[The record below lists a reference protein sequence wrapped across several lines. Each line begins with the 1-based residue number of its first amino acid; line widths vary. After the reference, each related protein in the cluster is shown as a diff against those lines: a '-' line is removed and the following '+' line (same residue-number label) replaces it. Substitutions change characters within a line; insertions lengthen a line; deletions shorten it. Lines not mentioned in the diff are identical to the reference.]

1 MPLPSFAPR
10 CLAAGTV
17 LLAGCI
23 FQDVREQQALI
34 DATCV
39 IAGNAA
45 SSGGG
50 DKPVVVVLLRPAGES
65 APGRKFLIADHF
77 VLEAEGRWAFAAPPG
92 DYRLAA
98 FEDSNR
104 DLRYQPGEP
113 FLGVDAAGPIKCGV
127 GTRARDIALRVQAS
141 SADAPQAEVDITALQ
156 ARDVHGQMRRTLGQL
171 TAAGELARLADARF
185 VHDVAQNGLWRPFD
199 FVASSY
205 AGIYFLEPD
214 DPRKT
219 PVLFVHGMQGTP
231 ASFEALASTLD
242 RSRFQPWFYYYPS
255 GVHLHEIADHLQQTV
270 AKVTRRHPHDR
281 IIVVAHSMGGLVSR
295 GFLLRHASNAGAAR
309 VPLFISISTPWDGH
323 KAAELGVKHAPAVV
337 RVWEDMAPGSRYL
350 KEVFEQPLAGGTAHH
365 LLYTHKRGLA
375 ESAESDDGAVTVG
388 SQLRPAARSAAT
400 KVYGFENTHVGVLSS
415 AEVSALVNRL
425 LAEAR

>member
-1 MPLPSFAPR
+1 MPPLHFAR
-10 CLAAGTV
+10 CVAAAAV
-17 LLAGCI
+17 LLAGCV
-23 FQDVREQQALI
+23 FQDVREQQARI

-39 IAGNAA
+39 IEGTAA
-45 SSGGG
+45 SVAG
-50 DKPVVVVLLRPAGES
+50 DDRPVVVALLRPAGAS
-65 APGRKFLIADHF
+65 APGRKFLVADHF
-77 VLEAEGRWAFAAPPG
+77 VLEAAGRWAFAAPPG

-98 FEDSNR
+98 FQDSNR
-104 DLRYQPGEP
+104 DLLYQPGEP
-113 FLGVDAAGPIKCGV
+113 FLGVDAVGPIECRE
-127 GTRARDIALRVQAS
+127 GTRARDIVLRVPAS
-141 SADAPQAEVDITALQ
+141 SSGAPEAEVDITALQ

-171 TAAGELARLADARF
+171 TAAGELAKLADARF

-231 ASFEALASTLD
+231 ASFETLASKLD

-255 GVHLHEIADHLQQTV
+255 GVHLHEIANHLQQTV

-281 IIVVAHSMGGLVSR
+281 IIVVAHSMGGLVAR
-295 GFLLRHASNAGAAR
+295 GFLLRHARNAGAAR
-309 VPLFISISTPWDGH
+309 VPLFVTISTPWDGH

-350 KEVFEQPLAGGTAHH
+350 GEVFAQALAPGTAHH
-365 LLYTHKRGLA
+365 MIYTHKPGA
-375 ESAESDDGAVTVG
+375 AAKGDSDDGAVTVA
-388 SQLRPAARSAAT
+388 SQLRPAARSAAA
-400 KVYGFENTHVGVLSS
+400 KVYDFEDTHVGVLGNP
-415 AEVSALVNRL
+415 EVSALLNRL
-425 LAEAR
+425 LAAAP